1 MFAFCSKVSF
11 QLALRRP
18 NCFDEIDQFEEGVEF
33 SIRTSLLPHDWIP
46 LKFFFND
53 RFLPT
58 PTPSMQRRGYLV
70 PTVFITEE
78 SEEDIII
85 NVCNISTDNIS
96 LQFRWLQ
103 TSTLLVNAP
112 IDIWLLDNIKI
123 SVIDSVQENLTLLEE
138 NFDGNTLE

>member
-1 MFAFCSKVSF
+1 MSF
-11 QLALRRP
+11 QLVLRRLT
-18 NCFDEIDQFEEGVEF
+18 CFDEIDQFEEGVEF

-103 TSTLLVNAP
+103 TSTLLANAP

-138 NFDGNTLE
+138 NFDGNTLK